1 MENPNFTKM
10 SPDYKKRFREMIEK
24 DRKEKEKKKQ
34 EKMQKEANKKAQKA
48 AQKASENQRKKTQT
62 TRREEIADKLYGGN
76 K

>member
-24 DRKEKEKKKQ
+24 DRKEKEKKK
-34 EKMQKEANKKAQKA
+34 NKKKDKGKSRLQ
-48 AQKASENQRKKTQT
+48 Q
-62 TRREEIADKLYGGN
+62 IADKLYGGN